1 LGIHCRIVFVADLI
15 VYCVQR
21 LRFFTRINKL
31 MIDWLTFAETEQL
44 VSDIQQWRTMLS
56 ALFREFTWA
65 SRDDPAG
72 SLSLSMSPLSPTNPK
87 SKVVDSYYLSR
98 NFLAI

>member
-1 LGIHCRIVFVADLI
+1 
-15 VYCVQR
+15 
-21 LRFFTRINKL
+21 
-31 MIDWLTFAETEQL
+31 
-44 VSDIQQWRTMLS
+44 MLS